1 MQERFYEL
9 VDHVTG
15 LLSGEEVLLAN
26 FSGERSDFI
35 RFNNARV
42 RQAGNV
48 VQRALTLE
56 LIKGGRHVRASI
68 TLAGNSQ
75 DAAKAAAVLQELR
88 SQLPQVSEDPYLLY
102 ATDGMSSTQA
112 APDQLP
118 RSDEA
123 LGAILREAAGKD
135 MVGLYA
141 SGGIFTGFANSL
153 GQRNWSAAHSFM
165 MDWSFYLAG
174 DKAVKSNYSG
184 FQWDQA
190 EFERKIQTAASQ
202 LEMLSRPPKTIKPG
216 NYRVYLAPAAFD
228 ELASMLCW
236 GGFGVKAHRTKTSCL
251 LKMTQGESLHESI
264 NISENVAG
272 GIAPNFQSA
281 GFVKPPGVQLIQDGK
296 LAQFLVSPR
305 SAREYSLVTNG
316 ADDGESPSSL
326 DVAGGDLEHD
336 QILPRLDKGIYVNQL
351 HYLNYSDRP
360 ACRITG
366 MTRFATFWVE
376 GGKIVAPLSVM
387 RFDET
392 AYRAMGRNL
401 LALTSAR
408 DFIPSTSTYGGR
420 STGSARVPGAL
431 IEDFA
436 FTL

>member
-1 MQERFYEL
+1 M
-9 VDHVTG
+9 T
-15 LLSGEEVLLAN
+15 LSGN
-26 FSGERSDFI
+26 SDD
-35 RFNNARV
+35 RT
-42 RQAGNV
+42 
-48 VQRALTLE
+48 RAEGAL
-56 LIKGGRHVRASI
+56 R
-68 TLAGNSQ
+68 
-75 DAAKAAAVLQELR
+75 ELR
-88 SQLPQVSEDPYLLY
+88 DQLPQVSEDPYLLY
-102 ATDGMSSTQA
+102 CADGVGTAQIGA
-112 APDQLP
+112 DQLP
-118 RSDEA
+118 RSDDA
-123 LGAILREAAGKD
+123 LGAILREAGGKD

-141 SGGIFTGFANSL
+141 AGGIYSGFANSL

-165 MDWSFYLAG
+165 VDWSFYLSG

-184 FQWDQA
+184 FEWDQA
-190 EFERKIQTAASQ
+190 AFERKFATAGAQ

-216 NYRVYLAPAAFD
+216 NYRVYLAPAALD
-228 ELASMLCW
+228 EFASMLCW
-236 GGFGVKAHRTKTSCL
+236 GGFGLKAHRTKTSCL
-251 LKMTQGESLHESI
+251 LTMSQGARLHNSI

-281 GFVKPPGVQLIQDGK
+281 GFIKPPSVQLVQDGK
-296 LAQFLVSPR
+296 LAQLLVSPR
-305 SAREYSLVTNG
+305 SAREYSVAANG
-316 ADDGESPSSL
+316 ADDGESPGSL
-326 DVAGGDLEHD
+326 DVAGGDLKGD
-336 QILPRLDKGIYVNQL
+336 QILPMLDKGVYVNQL

-392 AYRAMGRNL
+392 AYRALGKNL

-420 STGSARVPGAL
+420 STSSVRVPGAL

>member
-9 VDHVTG
+9 VDHLTG
-15 LLSGEEVLLAN
+15 LLGSEEVLLAN

-35 RFNNARV
+35 RFNHARV

-56 LIKGGRHVRASI
+56 LVKGGRHVRAGM
-68 TLAGNSQ
+68 TLCGNGE
-75 DAAKAAAVLQELR
+75 DAARAEAVLRDLR

-102 ATDGMSSTQA
+102 CTDGEGTTQIGA
-112 APDQLP
+112 DQLP
-118 RSDEA
+118 RSDDA

-141 SGGIFTGFANSL
+141 AGGIFTGFANSL

-165 MDWSFYLAG
+165 VDWSFYLGG
-174 DKAVKSNYSG
+174 DKAVKANYSG
-184 FQWDQA
+184 FEWDQA
-190 EFERKIQTAASQ
+190 EFERKFQGAASQ
-202 LEMLSRPPKTIKPG
+202 LEMLGRPPKTIKPG
-216 NYRVYLAPAAFD
+216 NYRVYLAPAAFA
-228 ELASMLCW
+228 ELAGLLSW

-251 LKMTQGESLHESI
+251 LKMAQGENLHKAI

-281 GFVKPPGVQLIQDGK
+281 GFIRPPSVQLVQEGK
-296 LAQFLVSPR
+296 LAQLLVSPR
-305 SAREYSLVTNG
+305 SAREYSLAANG
-316 ADDGESPSSL
+316 ADDGESPSSPDL
-326 DVAGGDLEHD
+326 SGGDLKHD
-336 QILPRLDKGIYVNQL
+336 EVLARLDKGVYVNQL
-351 HYLNYSDRP
+351 HYLNFSDRP

-392 AYRAMGRNL
+392 AYRAMGKNL

-420 STGSARVPGAL
+420 STNSVRVPGAL

>member
-1 MQERFYEL
+1 
-9 VDHVTG
+9 
-15 LLSGEEVLLAN
+15 
-26 FSGERSDFI
+26 
-35 RFNNARV
+35 V

-48 VQRALTLE
+48 VQRALALE
-56 LIKGGRHVRASI
+56 LVKGGRHVKASVTLSGHGEDASRAE
-68 TLAGNSQ
+68 
-75 DAAKAAAVLQELR
+75 AALRELR
-88 SQLPQVSEDPYLLY
+88 DQLPQVSEDPYLLY
-102 ATDGMSSTQA
+102 CPDGEGTAQVGA
-112 APDQLP
+112 DQLP
-118 RSDEA
+118 RSDDA

-141 SGGIFTGFANSL
+141 AGGIFAGFANSL

-165 MDWSFYLAG
+165 VDWSFYLAG

-184 FQWDQA
+184 FEWDQA
-190 EFERKIQTAASQ
+190 QFERKFATAGAQ

-216 NYRVYLAPAAFD
+216 NYRVYLAPAAFG
-228 ELASMLCW
+228 EFVSMLSW

-251 LKMTQGESLHESI
+251 LKMTQGESLHELMS
-264 NISENVAG
+264 ISENVAG

-281 GFVKPPGVQLIQDGK
+281 GFIKPPSVQLVQDGK
-296 LAQFLVSPR
+296 LAQCLVSPR
-305 SAREYSLVTNG
+305 SAREYSLLTNG

-326 DVAGGDLEHD
+326 DIAGGDLKQD
-336 QILPRLDKGIYVNQL
+336 QILPLLNKGVYVNQL
-351 HYLNYSDRP
+351 HYLNFSDRP

-376 GGKIVAPLSVM
+376 GGEIVAPLSVM

-392 AYRAMGRNL
+392 AYRALGKNL

-420 STGSARVPGAL
+420 STDSIRVPGAL
-431 IEDFA
+431 IDDFA

>member
-15 LLSGEEVLLAN
+15 LLTGEEVLLAG
-26 FSGERSDFI
+26 FAGERSDFI

-48 VQRALTLE
+48 VQRALALE
-56 LIKGGRHVRASI
+56 LVKGGRHVKASVTLSGNGEDASRAE
-68 TLAGNSQ
+68 
-75 DAAKAAAVLQELR
+75 AALRELR
-88 SQLPQVSEDPYLLY
+88 DQLPQVSEDPYLLY
-102 ATDGMSSTQA
+102 CPDGEGTAQVGA
-112 APDQLP
+112 DQLP
-118 RSDEA
+118 RSDDA

-141 SGGIFTGFANSL
+141 AGGIFAGFANSL

-165 MDWSFYLAG
+165 VDWSFYLAG

-184 FQWDQA
+184 FEWDQA
-190 EFERKIQTAASQ
+190 QFERKFATAGAQ

-216 NYRVYLAPAAFD
+216 NYRVYLAPAAFG
-228 ELASMLCW
+228 EFVSMLSW

-251 LKMTQGESLHESI
+251 LKMTQGESLHELMS
-264 NISENVAG
+264 ISENVAG

-281 GFVKPPGVQLIQDGK
+281 GFIKPPSVQLVQDGK
-296 LAQFLVSPR
+296 LAQCLVSPR
-305 SAREYSLVTNG
+305 SAREYSLLTNG

-326 DVAGGDLEHD
+326 DIAGGDLKQD
-336 QILPRLDKGIYVNQL
+336 QILPLLNKGVYVNQL
-351 HYLNYSDRP
+351 HYLNFSDRP

-376 GGKIVAPLSVM
+376 GGEIVAPLSVM

-392 AYRAMGRNL
+392 AYRALGKNL

-420 STGSARVPGAL
+420 STDSIRVPGAL
-431 IEDFA
+431 IDDFA